1 MSPRIAD
8 LGDMPDLTAGFARF
22 QPGPQGPADT
32 GPGRVMG
39 IYAIHH
45 RKPAPLTPINTS
57 DDYCRAGCWTPP
69 GREHGLACPAVEHNP
84 PLFFRGFLRAFP
96 IAVALDAILLA
107 LLIWSL
113 T

>member
-1 MSPRIAD
+1 
-8 LGDMPDLTAGFARF
+8 
-22 QPGPQGPADT
+22 
-32 GPGRVMG
+32 MG

-45 RKPAPLTPINTS
+45 HRKPAPPMPINTS

-69 GREHGLACPAVEHNP
+69 GREHGLACPAVEHHDN
-84 PLFFRGFLRAFP
+84 LRFFRGFLRALP
-96 IAVALDAILLA
+96 IALALDAILLA